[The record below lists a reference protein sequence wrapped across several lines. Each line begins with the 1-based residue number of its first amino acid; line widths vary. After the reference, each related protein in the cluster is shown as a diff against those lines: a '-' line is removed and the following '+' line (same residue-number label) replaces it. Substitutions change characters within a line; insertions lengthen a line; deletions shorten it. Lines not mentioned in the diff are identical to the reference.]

1 GDCRSRR
8 CHDFVDHDCFS
19 LVALDRTHAVCG
31 RLSNICAFIEHF
43 TQPDRP
49 PSRAIIEKTCGY
61 RAVVYTFPRRSG
73 GAMPIAHRA
82 AAGRNRT
89 ASAPA
94 RAAAANIIAPNAAAV
109 TPAAEIQAFA
119 GDPNFMASLARG
131 LTVIRAFTQQR
142 RPMTIAQLSQRTAI
156 PRAAVRRCLYT
167 LAALGYVGTEDGRSY
182 ALRPRILALGHA
194 FLSSTPLVYA
204 VQPLLDQITSML
216 HESSSMAVLENDEIL
231 YIARSSTTT
240 RLLSIELGIGSRLPA
255 YCTSMGRVLLAG
267 LPAAELEAY
276 LSRVPLVKLTGRTV
290 STADELKAALQA
302 VRRDGYCVVDQ
313 ELEIGLRSIAVP
325 VHDRVGRAVA
335 AINVGTQS
343 SRVSVSEM
351 ESRFLP
357 PLRAAAHEL
366 ALLLAR

>member
-1 GDCRSRR
+1 
-8 CHDFVDHDCFS
+8 
-19 LVALDRTHAVCG
+19 VAK
-31 RLSNICAFIEHF
+31 
-43 TQPDRP
+43 
-49 PSRAIIEKTCGY
+49 RAP
-61 RAVVYTFPRRSG
+61 AG
-73 GAMPIAHRA
+73 GTGA
-82 AAGRNRT
+82 AAK
-89 ASAPA
+89 SAPA
-94 RAAAANIIAPNAAAV
+94 SIIAPNASPV

-131 LTVIRAFTQQR
+131 LAVIRAFTQQR
-142 RPMTIAQLSQRTAI
+142 RHLTIAQLSQRTGI

-167 LAALGYVGTEDGRSY
+167 LSALGYVASEDGRSY
-182 ALRPRILALGHA
+182 ALRPRILVLGHA

-204 VQPLLDQITSML
+204 VQPLLDQITSLL
-216 HESSSMAVLENDEIL
+216 HESSSMAVLEGDEIL

-267 LPAAELEAY
+267 LSAAELDLY
-276 LSRVPLVKLTGRTV
+276 LSRVPLVKFTGRTV
-290 STADELKAALQA
+290 STSDELKDALQA
-302 VRRDGYCVVDQ
+302 VRRNGYCVVDQ

-357 PLRAAAHEL
+357 PLRGAAHEL

>member
-1 GDCRSRR
+1 
-8 CHDFVDHDCFS
+8 
-19 LVALDRTHAVCG
+19 
-31 RLSNICAFIEHF
+31 
-43 TQPDRP
+43 
-49 PSRAIIEKTCGY
+49 
-61 RAVVYTFPRRSG
+61 
-73 GAMPIAHRA
+73 MPIAHRA

-109 TPAAEIQAFA
+109 TPAEEIQAFA

-156 PRAAVRRCLYT
+156 PRAAVCRCLYT
-167 LAALGYVGTEDGRSY
+167 LAALGYVGSEDGRSY

-204 VQPLLDQITSML
+204 VQPLLDQITAVL
-216 HESSSMAVLENDEIL
+216 HESSSMAVLEGDEIL
-231 YIARSSTTT
+231 YIARSSTNR

-255 YCTSMGRVLLAG
+255 YCTSMGRVLLAS
-267 LPAAELEAY
+267 LSSAELDAY

-290 STADELKAALQA
+290 STAEELKAALRT
-302 VRRDGYCVVDQ
+302 VRRDGHCVVDQ

-325 VHDRVGRAVA
+325 VPDRQGRAVA

-343 SRVSVSEM
+343 SRVAVSEM